1 MPSPVEIAFS
11 ANQAKQFMKTTI
23 EYLDEIGKTTHPNKK
38 IELIFDAMFTMQMA
52 MMEVIEALFNIA
64 DYLAEKEGE
73 EE

>member
-11 ANQAKQFMKTTI
+11 ANQAKKFMKTTS
-23 EYLDEIGKTTHPNKK
+23 EYLDEIGKTTNPNKK

-52 MMEVIEALFNIA
+52 VAELIEALFNIA

-73 EE
+73 EK